1 MASDNISGVKSSGL
15 LGVFLFPGK
24 VWQWVMYMS
33 VGSVK
38 GYGKV
43 RAQTRIA
50 RSPIMTWAFSLISW
64 PLIAF
69 LIFAFIIEP

>member
-1 MASDNISGVKSSGL
+1 MASDNISGVKNSGL

-24 VWQWVMYMS
+24 VWQWFIYMG

-50 RSPIMTWAFSLISW
+50 RSPIMTWVFALISW
-64 PLIAF
+64 PMIFL
-69 LIFAFIIEP
+69 LIFAFIVKP